1 MLYFQFIPHA
11 TAEYIETTVTKTSS
25 KINFKC
31 QVKNLKH
38 LMQYC
43 RFVRVDDNFGLNLVD
58 GIGVDRYQ
66 YYGDGMKNGDCGMEI
81 MNPNA
86 GHMTQ
91 WKCYIGMMDVDDA
104 ANVKIADVNKRIY
117 KYSALMDASDDWENL
132 KSKFTFCLLLS
143 FTFSILLF

>member
-1 MLYFQFIPHA
+1 MQIKICAFQFIPHA

-104 ANVKIADVNKRIY
+104 ANVKITDDNKRIY

-132 KSKFTFCLLLS
+132 KSKCTFVY
-143 FTFSILLF
+143 